1 MTALPTNTP
10 WTRRADL
17 AALLAALGPGQARYV
32 GGAVRD
38 TLLGLAVKDIDVA
51 TPLEP
56 REVMR
61 RLKAHAIKVVP
72 TGIDHGTVTALLAG
86 GPVEITTLR
95 HDVST
100 DGRRATVAFAQ
111 DWQDDAARRDFTI
124 NALYADPVTLE
135 VFDYFGGMDD
145 IAARRV
151 RFIGDAR
158 ERIREDHLRIL
169 RYFRF
174 QARFG
179 SQPAD
184 PEAES
189 ACEDLAATLKGLSR
203 ERVGMEMIN
212 LLGLADPA
220 PTVARM
226 GELGVLA
233 QVLPE
238 ADVATLAALVSQ
250 EVRQGVAPDAI
261 RRLAAL
267 LPSEPALAEQVAA
280 RFRLS
285 GTQKKRLALAAGRD
299 PILPGTGRG
308 TSAAGGGAQ
317 ASGPDLEK
325 SRDHDGAP
333 PPPLRGGPPPRTGE
347 EQTAR
352 ALAYRLGLTAALDR
366 LLLTG
371 QSIAPL
377 DGWEIPTFPLKGGQ
391 IVARGVKAGPEV
403 ARVLKA
409 VEARWVEEGFPDA
422 ARTQAL
428 LDDELGGGINSALAA
443 LQ

>member
-1 MTALPTNTP
+1 MRLPDAEWLN
-10 WTRRADL
+10 RADL
-17 AALLAALGPGQARYV
+17 AVLIKALGKGQARYV

-38 TLLGLAVKDIDVA
+38 TLLGLTVKDIDIA

-56 REVMR
+56 HEVMR
-61 RLKAHAIKVVP
+61 RLKAHAIQVIP
-72 TGIDHGTVTALLAG
+72 TRINHGTVTALLKG

-124 NALYADPVTLE
+124 NALYADPDTLE
-135 VFDYFGGMDD
+135 VFDWFGGWQDLQD
-145 IAARRV
+145 RRL

-184 PEAES
+184 VEAENS
-189 ACEDLAATLKGLSR
+189 CSELAATLKGLSR

-212 LLGLADPA
+212 LLGLPDPA

-226 GELGVLA
+226 AELCVL
-233 QVLPE
+233 QVVVPE
-238 ADVATLAALVSQ
+238 ADVAALAALVA
-250 EVRQGVAPDAI
+250 EEARQAVAPDAL

-267 LPSEPALAEQVAA
+267 LPPDVSLAEGVAS

-285 GTQKKRLALAAGRD
+285 GAQKKRLALAAGRNELTD
-299 PILPGTGRG
+299 NP
-308 TSAAGGGAQ
+308 
-317 ASGPDLEK
+317 
-325 SRDHDGAP
+325 
-333 PPPLRGGPPPRTGE
+333 
-347 EQTAR
+347 R
-352 ALAYRLGLTAALDR
+352 ALAYRLGRPAALDR

-371 QSIAPL
+371 ESIAPL
-377 DGWEIPTFPLKGGQ
+377 NNWDIPSFPLKGGE
-391 IVARGVKAGPEV
+391 IVARGVKAGPDV
-403 ARVLKA
+403 ARIMKA
-409 VEARWVEEGFPDA
+409 VEARWIAAGFDNAAIPTLLEG
-422 ARTQAL
+422 AL
-428 LDDELGGGINSALAA
+428 D
-443 LQ
+443 